1 MKLIKTKLLQKYNH
15 NSAAGIATASHIDFC
30 RYQVSCLK
38 PEWSYNEYVNC
49 FTMFIY
55 SIFGLLTIPV
65 LVLTN
70 GLILYPFWIVVH
82 IFKVKQI
89 AKEFGVSK
97 INKSAEK
104 LVKEMSEKKND
115 SRTI

>member
-1 MKLIKTKLLQKYNH
+1 MKLIKTKLLQEHNH

-30 RYQVSCLK
+30 RYQVRCLK
-38 PEWSYNEYVNC
+38 PYEWSYSEYVKC

-55 SIFGLLTIPV
+55 SFFSLLTMPF

-82 IFKVKQI
+82 IHETKKI
-89 AKEFGVSK
+89 IKKYGISK
-97 INKSAEK
+97 INKSAEE
-104 LVKEMSEKKND
+104 LVKEYSDKKE
-115 SRTI
+115 